1 VTVAGISL
9 VRNEAD
15 ILDASIRH
23 MLNQGVDFL
32 LIADHGSTDGTR
44 EILDSFGPLVT
55 WVANTDPLYRQ
66 VAWMNELA
74 MLAHSRGA
82 DWLIPF
88 DADEIW
94 LSALPDRVDRLTL
107 KEHLE
112 GWHDS
117 RTGSYWATLYHHRD
131 WDHKF
136 IPAEP
141 LPKVAY
147 HWSPTAKLAA
157 GNHSV
162 EGLDPRWMVGGGLE
176 IRHLQYRSAEHF
188 IAKVRDHNSTLT
200 PEMRA
205 RGEGAHKSQYEHL
218 TDDELLAVY
227 AEMCAQPTV
236 FDPILVA
243 R

>member
-1 VTVAGISL
+1 M

-44 EILDSFGPLVT
+44 EILESFDEVT
-55 WVANTDPLYRQ
+55 WMTNDDPDYRQ

-74 MLAHSRGA
+74 WLAHSRGA

-112 GWHDS
+112 GWPDG

-147 HWSPTAKLAA
+147 RWSSTAKLAA

-162 EGLDPRWMVGGGLE
+162 EGLDPRWMVGSGLE

-200 PEMRA
+200 PEMRE
-205 RGEGAHKSQYEHL
+205 RGEGAHKSQYEGL
-218 TDDELLAVY
+218 SPAALRKVY
-227 AEMCAQPTV
+227 EQMCAEPV
-236 FDPILVA
+236 IYDPIPCS